1 LLPSIQI
8 VEAGNRVPSIAILI
22 VPEIQ
27 NRIIMEAGYV
37 YSFLR
42 DNPV

>member
-1 LLPSIQI
+1 MQI
-8 VEAGNRVPSIAILI
+8 VEAGNRVPSIAILV

-27 NRIIMEAGYV
+27 NSIIMDAGYL

-42 DNPV
+42 DNPG

>member
-1 LLPSIQI
+1 MQI
-8 VEAGNRVPSIAILI
+8 VEAGNRVPSVAILI

-27 NRIIMEAGYV
+27 NWIIMETGYA

-42 DNPV
+42 VNPG

>member
-1 LLPSIQI
+1 MQI

-22 VPEIQ
+22 VPKIQ
-27 NRIIMEAGYV
+27 NWIIMEAGYV

-42 DNPV
+42 NNPG

>member
-1 LLPSIQI
+1 MQI

-27 NRIIMEAGYV
+27 NWNIMETGYV

-42 DNPV
+42 DNPG